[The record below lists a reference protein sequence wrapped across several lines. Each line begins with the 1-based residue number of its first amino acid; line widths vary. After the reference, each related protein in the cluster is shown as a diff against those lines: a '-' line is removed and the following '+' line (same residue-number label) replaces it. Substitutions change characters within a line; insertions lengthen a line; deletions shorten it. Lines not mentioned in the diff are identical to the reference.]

1 MGLTRAA
8 ILSKFPTPSAVK
20 ISDRSVLL
28 VEGSGVTIKSLDLD
42 GTLVIRAVEGAK
54 VVVDGLVVKNDG
66 WSYQQLTE
74 ADLEDSAALDERIK
88 IRNYRT
94 VRTDQ
99 RVIEVEDAGA
109 NLVLSE

>member
-1 MGLTRAA
+1 MGLTRAT
-8 ILSKFPTPSAVK
+8 ILSKFPTPSDVK

-42 GTLVIRAVEGAK
+42 GTLVIRAVEGAN

-66 WSYQQLTE
+66 WTYQQLTE
-74 ADLEDSAALDERIK
+74 AELQDAELDERLK

-94 VRTDQ
+94 VRTSQ

-109 NLVLSE
+109 DLVLSE